1 MNGRLNEFLV
11 SALFLLV
18 PSCSAWAQAPA
29 PGAGMSQ
36 APANDLRRECAVSRE
51 FRLSNQL
58 AGSDSV
64 HSARPK
70 RELLPLVWL
79 LDSGARRIREQPK
92 LVRPTFRKCLHDAAI
107 LSAYG
112 PAPRGAFPPR

>member
-36 APANDLRRECAVSRE
+36 APANDLR
-51 FRLSNQL
+51 
-58 AGSDSV
+58 
-64 HSARPK
+64 
-70 RELLPLVWL
+70 
-79 LDSGARRIREQPK
+79 
-92 LVRPTFRKCLHDAAI
+92 
-107 LSAYG
+107 
-112 PAPRGAFPPR
+112 